1 MTCSLLRAPPS
12 IARFLSRATG
22 HILTRQHSICMLW
35 QFSYWRINVA
45 TNHPAPPDPS
55 AKVQATPAFM
65 PVINETNLNQDQL
78 TKRQKLIAEIEQ
90 LLSVKY
96 SSVNRFM
103 SYVMR
108 FGHSRTSMQTADI
121 PNIEAVL
128 QSLSGAEQINL
139 LVHSPGGDGTIVEKI
154 VDICRSHLVGNNR
167 KFRVIVPNLAKS
179 AATILALGTDEIIM
193 GYTSELGPIDPQVPI
208 FVSGTTQW
216 VSAFAFVEARDKL
229 LQQIAKATK
238 KNEPT
243 VGLLTELAGLN
254 IPFTDEMENQIQ
266 FAKKTAITLL
276 QKYMLAPLHSKPIQR
291 HKEAV
296 NIAEKLLSKALFPA
310 HGYYISG
317 KTARE
322 MGLQV
327 ELLDKDDQ
335 LWNKVWEYYIRCEV
349 QMNIPLQAPFIKT
362 KLFESGSQVSLVFQD
377 MP

>member
-1 MTCSLLRAPPS
+1 MA
-12 IARFLSRATG
+12 
-22 HILTRQHSICMLW
+22 
-35 QFSYWRINVA
+35 
-45 TNHPAPPDPS
+45 
-55 AKVQATPAFM
+55 
-65 PVINETNLNQDQL
+65 VINETNLNQDQL

-96 SSVNRFM
+96 NSANRFM

-108 FGHSRTSMQTADI
+108 FGHSRTSMQTVDI
-121 PNIEAVL
+121 PNIESVL

-216 VSAFAFVEARDKL
+216 VSAFSFVEARDKL

-276 QKYMLAPLHSKPIQR
+276 QKYMLAPVHSKALQR

-296 NIAEKLLSKALFPA
+296 NIA
-310 HGYYISG
+310 
-317 KTARE
+317 
-322 MGLQV
+322 
-327 ELLDKDDQ
+327 
-335 LWNKVWEYYIRCEV
+335 
-349 QMNIPLQAPFIKT
+349 
-362 KLFESGSQVSLVFQD
+362 
-377 MP
+377 